1 MKNIVPIFLAASL
14 LVPAFSNAEKPVDT
28 TKATYFFKNGSTCED
43 CRVVS
48 KEWGATLL
56 KPSLKFYYDR
66 LLKQSAAGGE
76 HFVLE
81 KPDHTQIK
89 VSIRQLKQE
98 QFHPVESS
106 QKFNLSTFSGER
118 LKSVQKSFVDY
129 ESKYFVFLSDDGE
142 KHTIPFQ
149 EVEYLVDAGTG
160 QLLFNGVE
168 LKAKVTQLAQQSQ
181 QWNMAALSLQNN
193 LNQQR
198 ALNQQEQYLRQ
209 QAVSQMQLS
218 RPTTINC
225 NTFGSMTSCTGW

>member
-1 MKNIVPIFLAASL
+1 MKNIIPFFLAACL
-14 LVPAFSNAEKPVDT
+14 LIPAIADAELPIDS
-28 TKATYFFKNGSTCED
+28 TKATYFLKNGITCND
-43 CRVVS
+43 CRMVS
-48 KEWGATLL
+48 KEWGVTLL

-66 LLKQSAAGGE
+66 LLKQAAAGGE
-76 HFVLE
+76 HFILE

-89 VSIRQLKQE
+89 ISIRQFKQE
-98 QFHPVESS
+98 QFQSGETSPR
-106 QKFNLSTFSGER
+106 FNLSTFSGER
-118 LKSVQKSFVDY
+118 LKSVQKSLVDY

-181 QWNMAALSLQNN
+181 QWNMAALSLQNS

-198 ALNQQEQYLRQ
+198 ALNQQDQYLRQ

-225 NTFGSMTSCTGW
+225 NTFGSTTSCTGW